1 MPEASFRMPVDRH
14 GRSPDALPP
23 GGGTVTITINNS
35 GTTGERLP
43 GNQAAMLERDTIV
56 RVTCTEDSYV
66 AFGENTATANSSSMV
81 FLKGTESLQLPPGC
95 NYVAGRSISE
105 ASGLLSVTIFGE
117 GVE

>member
-1 MPEASFRMPVDRH
+1 MPEASFTMPVDIH

-35 GTTGERLP
+35 GTTGEKLP
-43 GNQAAMLERDTIV
+43 GNQTAMLSRDTIV

-66 AFGENTATANSSSMV
+66 TFGAGSATADTSSMV
-81 FLKGTESLQLPPGC
+81 FLKGTESLQLPPGT